1 MVYPR
6 AFPFLAL
13 FLLAMPAWGQ
23 VPRVRADANPP
34 VEDLFKAPSIITIQ
48 SVTGLPARN
57 LNVTIHHAFARVNA
71 GAKGL
76 FGLDGPAN
84 IRIGID
90 IGLTDWLSVGVGRSR
105 FDRQYDL
112 RSKITVLRQ
121 RQNDSMPVQVAVT
134 GNAAITTVSSEEM
147 DFVDRMSYGGA
158 LLIARRFSDRVS
170 LQVAPMIG
178 HANTVFVQ
186 RAPNGILT
194 PENTVF
200 AVGLGAQVQVS
211 SYFSLLAEYVPV
223 VGPRSDGTA
232 NAMAVGLAI
241 DTGGHVFQLF
251 MSGSPYAVEQQTIGQ
266 NSDNFFDGDIR
277 LGFTVNR
284 VFGL

>member
-1 MVYPR
+1 MSRKARDDAIIRDLLVR
-6 AFPFLAL
+6 VGASEHVNQRTLAKEL
-13 FLLAMPAWGQ
+13 GIALGMTNAY
-23 VPRVRADANPP
+23 VKRCVRKGLIKISEIPPNANPP

-57 LNVTIHHAFARVNA
+57 LNVTIHHTFARVDA
-71 GAKGL
+71 GAEGL

-90 IGLTDWLSVGVGRSR
+90 VGVTDWLSVGVGRSR

-121 RQNDSMPVQVAVT
+121 RQNDSMPLQVAVT
-134 GNAAITTVSSEEM
+134 GSAAITTVSSDEM

-170 LQVAPMIG
+170 LQVAPMVG

-186 RAPNGILT
+186 RAPSGVLT

-200 AVGLGAQVQVS
+200 AVHVHPHLMVKAPFLYRQ
-211 SYFSLLAEYVPV
+211 LLLPAFFWTHA
-223 VGPRSDGTA
+223 D
-232 NAMAVGLAI
+232 
-241 DTGGHVFQLF
+241 LF
-251 MSGSPYAVEQQTIGQ
+251 PEL
-266 NSDNFFDGDIR
+266 FHH
-277 LGFTVNR
+277 LPPHP
-284 VFGL
+284 

>member
-1 MVYPR
+1 MAYPR
-6 AFPFLAL
+6 SVTFLAL
-13 FLLAMPAWGQ
+13 ILVAMPAWGQ

-34 VEDLFKAPSIITIQ
+34 VEDLFKAPSVITIQ

-57 LNVTIHHAFARVNA
+57 LNVTIHHAFASVNA
-71 GAKGL
+71 GAGGL

-90 IGLTDWLSVGVGRSR
+90 VGLTDWMSVGVGRSR
-105 FDRQYDL
+105 FDRQYDV
-112 RSKITVLRQ
+112 RSKMTLLRQ
-121 RQNDSMPVQVAVT
+121 RQNDSMPLQVAVA
-134 GNAAITTVSSEEM
+134 GNAAITTVTSDEM
-147 DFVDRMSYGGA
+147 DFVDRMSYGAA
-158 LLIARRFSDRVS
+158 LLVARRFSDHVS
-170 LQVAPMIG
+170 IQVSPMIG

-186 RAPNGILT
+186 RAPNGVLT

-200 AVGLGAQVQVS
+200 AVGLGAQVQIS
-211 SYFSLLAEYVPV
+211 SYLSLLVEYVPV
-223 VGPRSDGTA
+223 AGPRSDGTA
-232 NAMAVGLAI
+232 NAMAVGFAI

-251 MSGSPYAVEQQTIGQ
+251 LSGSPYAVDQQTIGQ
-266 NSDNFFDGDIR
+266 NSDDFLDGDIR